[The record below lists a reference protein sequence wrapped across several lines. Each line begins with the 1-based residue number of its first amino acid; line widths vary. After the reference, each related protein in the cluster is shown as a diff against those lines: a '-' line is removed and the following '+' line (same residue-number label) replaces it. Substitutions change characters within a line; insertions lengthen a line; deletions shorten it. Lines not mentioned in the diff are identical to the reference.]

1 MRYDVAALLVETG
14 GEPAPRT
21 RDRLLAESRAA
32 GARARRGEL
41 SLDSE
46 AFLLRLNVLT
56 AERLYG
62 RDVVHTSDTGAAR
75 QVVRLLL
82 DGWA

>member
-41 SLDSE
+41 SLGSE
-46 AFLLRLNVLT
+46 AFLLRLNVLV
-56 AERLYG
+56 AERRIG
-62 RDVVHTSDTGAAR
+62 RELLHTPDSDAAR
-75 QVVRLLL
+75 QIVRWLLE
-82 DGWA
+82 GWA

>member
-14 GEPAPRT
+14 GEPATTT

-46 AFLLRLNVLT
+46 SYLLRLNVLT

-62 RDVVHTSDTGAAR
+62 RDVVHTSDTGDAR
-75 QVVRLLL
+75 LVVRLLL

>member
-1 MRYDVAALLVETG
+1 MRYDVAAALVATG
-14 GEPAPRT
+14 GEPAVRT

-41 SLDSE
+41 SLNSE
-46 AFLLRLNVLT
+46 SYLLRLNVLV

-62 RDVVHTSDTGAAR
+62 RDFVRTSDTADAR
-75 QVVRLLL
+75 QVVALLL

>member
-1 MRYDVAALLVETG
+1 MRFDVAAALVATG
-14 GEPAPRT
+14 AEPAVKT

-41 SLDSE
+41 SLSSE

-62 RDVVHTSDTGAAR
+62 RDFVRTSDTADAR

>member
-14 GEPAPRT
+14 GEPATTT

-46 AFLLRLNVLT
+46 SYLLRLNVLV
-56 AERLYG
+56 AERRIG
-62 RDVVHTSDTGAAR
+62 RELLHTPDSDAAR
-75 QVVRLLL
+75 QIVRWLLE
-82 DGWA
+82 GWA

>member
-14 GEPAPRT
+14 SERATDT

-62 RDVVHTSDTGAAR
+62 RDVVHTSDTGDAR
-75 QVVRLLL
+75 LVVRLLL

>member
-14 GEPAPRT
+14 SERATDT

>member
-14 GEPAPRT
+14 GEPATTT

-46 AFLLRLNVLT
+46 SYLLRLNVLT

-62 RDVVHTSDTGAAR
+62 RDVVHTSDTGDAR

>member
-1 MRYDVAALLVETG
+1 MRYDVAAALVATG
-14 GEPAPRT
+14 AEPAVRT
-21 RDRLLAESRAA
+21 RDRLLAEARAA

-46 AFLLRLNVLT
+46 AYLLRLNVLT

-62 RDVVHTSDTGAAR
+62 RDVVRTSDTADAR

>member
-1 MRYDVAALLVETG
+1 MRYDVAAALVATG
-14 GEPAPRT
+14 AEPAVRT
-21 RDRLLAESRAA
+21 RDRLLAEARAA

-41 SLDSE
+41 SLNSE
-46 AFLLRLNVLT
+46 SYLLRLNVLV

-62 RDVVHTSDTGAAR
+62 RDVVRTSDTADAR
-75 QVVRLLL
+75 QIVRLLL

>member
-1 MRYDVAALLVETG
+1 MRYDVAAALVATG
-14 GEPAPRT
+14 AEPAVRT
-21 RDRLLAESRAA
+21 RDRLLAEARAA

-41 SLDSE
+41 SLNSE
-46 AFLLRLNVLT
+46 SYLLRLNVLT

-62 RDVVHTSDTGAAR
+62 RDVVRTSNSRDAR
-75 QVVRLLL
+75 LIVQLLL

>member
-1 MRYDVAALLVETG
+1 MRYDVAAALVATG
-14 GEPAPRT
+14 AEPAVRT
-21 RDRLLAESRAA
+21 RDRLLAEARAA

-46 AFLLRLNVLT
+46 AYLLRLNVLT

-62 RDVVHTSDTGAAR
+62 RDVVRTSDTADAR
-75 QVVRLLL
+75 QVVALLL

>member
-1 MRYDVAALLVETG
+1 MRYDVAAALVASNA
-14 GEPAPRT
+14 EPAVRT
-21 RDRLLAESRAA
+21 RDRLLAEARAA

-46 AFLLRLNVLT
+46 AYLLRLNVLV

-62 RDVVHTSDTGAAR
+62 RDVVRTSNSRDAR
-75 QVVRLLL
+75 EIVRLLL

>member
-1 MRYDVAALLVETG
+1 MRYDVAAALVATG
-14 GEPAPRT
+14 AQTAVKT

-46 AFLLRLNVLT
+46 AYLLRLNVLV
-56 AERLYG
+56 AERRIG
-62 RDVVHTSDTGAAR
+62 RELLHTPDTGAAR
-75 QVVRLLL
+75 QIVRWLL

>member
-1 MRYDVAALLVETG
+1 MRYDVAAALVATG
-14 GEPAPRT
+14 AEPAVRT
-21 RDRLLAESRAA
+21 RDRLLAEARAA

-41 SLDSE
+41 SLNSE
-46 AFLLRLNVLT
+46 SYLLRLNVLV

-62 RDVVHTSDTGAAR
+62 RDVVRTSDTGDAR
-75 QVVRLLL
+75 LIVQLLL